1 MQVDRE
7 YTQKVHHQHRM
18 ESIGGNLASALIE
31 FHKSCP
37 TITEDDDG
45 AWGKFANLP
54 GILSTIG
61 PALRQHGLAVIQLP
75 ADTASGPGLMTML
88 VHTSGEY
95 VSRTTPLEIQKGT
108 TANGKPLNVTQEW
121 GKAITYQ
128 RRYGLQAV
136 LGMCAG
142 IIDDDAAEEVSAPP
156 VRSVKSP
163 APSAKPVQAV
173 TEPAP
178 AQSEASLQTKVQTEL
193 KPLFDAV
200 NALGQAQQPPQD
212 LFATW
217 QEHYRTAFGDT
228 VPLKATG
235 ADVQTQ
241 QQFDWTK
248 QWLDMTQSNFANAQV
263 PLPVTVG

>member
-1 MQVDRE
+1 
-7 YTQKVHHQHRM
+7 M

-37 TITEDDDG
+37 TITEDASG
-45 AWGKFANLP
+45 NWGKFADLP

-61 PALRQHGLAVIQLP
+61 PALRQHGLTVIQLP

-88 VHTSGEY
+88 LHTSGEY
-95 VSRTTPLEIQKGT
+95 VSRTTPLEIQR
-108 TANGKPLNVTQEW
+108 TAPNNKVLNAVQEW
-121 GKAITYQ
+121 GKAVTYQ

-142 IIDDDAAEEVSAPP
+142 IIDDDADQAPEAPP
-156 VRSVKSP
+156 VASVKSP
-163 APSAKPVQAV
+163 APPAQPVQAV
-173 TEPAP
+173 AEPAP
-178 AQSEASLQTKVQTEL
+178 VQAEASIEARVLAEL
-193 KPLFDAV
+193 KPLFDSV
-200 NALGQAQQPPQD
+200 NALGAAQNPPQD

-235 ADVQTQ
+235 ADVQNQ

-248 QWLDMTQSNFANAQV
+248 QWLDLTQSNFANAQA

>member
-1 MQVDRE
+1 
-7 YTQKVHHQHRM
+7 M

-37 TITEDDDG
+37 TITEDASG
-45 AWGKFANLP
+45 NWGKFADLP

-61 PALRQHGLAVIQLP
+61 PALRQHGLVVIQLP

-88 VHTSGEY
+88 LHSSGEY
-95 VSRTTPLEIQKGT
+95 VSRTTPLEIQR
-108 TANGKPLNVTQEW
+108 TAANNKILNATQEW
-121 GKAITYQ
+121 GKAVTYQ

-142 IIDDDAAEEVSAPP
+142 IEDNDAEAELQAPP
-156 VRSVKSP
+156 VGSVKSP
-163 APSAKPVQAV
+163 APPAKPVQAV

-178 AQSEASLQTKVQTEL
+178 VQAEASIEARVKTEL
-193 KPLFDAV
+193 KPLFDSV
-200 NALGQAQQPPQD
+200 NALGAAQNPPQD

-248 QWLDMTQSNFANAQV
+248 QWLDLTQHNFANAQA